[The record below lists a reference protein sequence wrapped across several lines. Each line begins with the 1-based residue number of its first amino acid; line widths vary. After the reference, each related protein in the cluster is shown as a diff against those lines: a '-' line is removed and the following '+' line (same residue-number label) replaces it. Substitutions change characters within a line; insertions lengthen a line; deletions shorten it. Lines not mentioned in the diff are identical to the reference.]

1 VASEADALAGIQP
14 DTRDPYRAR
23 TAVPGEEVPI
33 AAAPRRRPN
42 DAAVGLAWFLGG
54 LLLMALARVSA
65 FSSGS
70 AGDLYLVPMVPV
82 LYGVYRILRSTP
94 RKR

>member
-1 VASEADALAGIQP
+1 MAGIQP

-23 TAVPGEEVPI
+23 TAVPGEEAPI

-54 LLLMALARVSA
+54 LLLMLLTFGFT
-65 FSSGS
+65 FSSGGAS
-70 AGDLYLVPMVPV
+70 GHYLVPMAPV
-82 LYGVYRILRSTP
+82 LYGVFRILRSSP
-94 RKR
+94 RKS

>member
-1 VASEADALAGIQP
+1 MAGVQP

-23 TAVPGEEVPI
+23 TAVFGEEAIPV

-54 LLLMALARVSA
+54 LLLMVLAFGFA
-65 FSSGS
+65 FASGGGS
-70 AGDLYLVPMVPV
+70 GHYLVPMAPV
-82 LYGVYRILRSTP
+82 LYGVFRILRSTP
-94 RKR
+94 RKS